1 VFEVGQ
7 DPEALLEK
15 FMVRAKYGTPPG
27 EFTVGGAP
35 KHDPLPTKRRRLLG
49 GRSSALFG
57 A

>member
-7 DPEALLEK
+7 DPETLLEK

-27 EFTVGGAP
+27 EFTAGGAL

-49 GRSSALFG
+49 GCSALYG